1 MPKAAC
7 SERGLWVNVFFL
19 YGIGA
24 SLMRV
29 VIWQVERDAFRKRVV
44 AVAIAAGL
52 SCAAVSAQPHRTMLD
67 HFAVGEVVPGLR
79 QGASCAF
86 SDRIGVV
93 FHSNWQRR
101 HWIKAAGAQV
111 ELDGEAQMSEA
122 GWYQTFESGEVTVTL
137 QLQRVLPE
145 PLGSDGVRLAGEIV
159 IVRSG
164 RSTQYEVSGRC
175 GA

>member
-1 MPKAAC
+1 
-7 SERGLWVNVFFL
+7 L
-19 YGIGA
+19 
-24 SLMRV
+24 
-29 VIWQVERDAFRKRVV
+29 
-44 AVAIAAGL
+44 
-52 SCAAVSAQPHRTMLD
+52 
-67 HFAVGEVVPGLR
+67 
-79 QGASCAF
+79 CAF

-101 HWIKAAGAQV
+101 HWIKVAGTQV

-122 GWYQTFESGEVTVTL
+122 GWYQTFESSEVTVTL

-145 PLGSDGVRLAGEIV
+145 PPGSDGVRLAGEIV

-164 RSTQYEVSGRC
+164 HSTLYEVSGSC